1 MNKPRKS
8 ARKAIKSSK
17 TRYTERRLRKMHK
30 KTQRKNKHSRR
41 TRSHNR
47 YSGAWG
53 DGCGINSIIEGDKT
67 SSDDKK
73 KFGKVFDKKE
83 NACYKPCDLTEISHP
98 YSCEHVGIVPGGQ
111 YKYIKNR
118 GALTMDDHMRPRV
131 PVPRGKDFTE
141 KEKQDIEANNKLFQE
156 FVVKAEGWKEFD
168 NTNLDT
174 SSLNFVN
181 VAKGVGAVA
190 SGALAVAGGVVGGA
204 IGAAKGLALGLG
216 KCEIGKDCFDK
227 VVDKVVEKSSKMAN
241 QLSSAGLEAL
251 DAIHQS
257 TIIPST
263 APAHIDAKVD
273 AQVHSHPAEYIV
285 AAEHALH
292 LPTPPT
298 VHMTPQEQAEE
309 KKLESEDIIS
319 IIKPEFTE
327 NKGFKDEVQKD
338 DAKLFKALD
347 DLTKPGHAPAPAPA
361 HPEPAHAPTPAP
373 APVSDEK
380 SKADQAA
387 KKRNDYCKANPNDKQ
402 VPKNGSM
409 SCADYCAKP
418 DSNCVVPKVKK

>member
-1 MNKPRKS
+1 
-8 ARKAIKSSK
+8 
-17 TRYTERRLRKMHK
+17 
-30 KTQRKNKHSRR
+30 
-41 TRSHNR
+41 
-47 YSGAWG
+47 
-53 DGCGINSIIEGDKT
+53 
-67 SSDDKK
+67 
-73 KFGKVFDKKE
+73 
-83 NACYKPCDLTEISHP
+83 
-98 YSCEHVGIVPGGQ
+98 
-111 YKYIKNR
+111 
-118 GALTMDDHMRPRV
+118 MRPRV

-347 DLTKPGHAPAPAPA
+347 DLTKPAHAPAPAPA

-373 APVSDEK
+373 APAPAGTTATVSDAK
-380 SKADQAA
+380 TKADQAA